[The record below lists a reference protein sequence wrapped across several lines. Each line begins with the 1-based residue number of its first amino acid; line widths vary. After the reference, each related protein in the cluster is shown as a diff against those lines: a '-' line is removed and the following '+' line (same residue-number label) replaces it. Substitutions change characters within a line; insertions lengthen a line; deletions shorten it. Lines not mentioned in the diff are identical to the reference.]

1 VQDFPRGRRR
11 AGSHIPGWRGEALR
25 TSLWFVPSLLVLAA
39 GGLFGLTYAL
49 DRAVDANAF
58 SLPSWVNTGGPDG
71 ARTILTAIAA
81 AVITV
86 VGVVFSITIL
96 ALQLASTQFGPRMLR
111 NFIRDRGTQLTLGTF
126 VATFV
131 FSVLALDSVS
141 NKPSGAFV
149 PHISVSVAIV
159 LLLVDLG
166 VLIYF
171 IHHVAK
177 SIQLTEVVYAIARDL
192 DQAIREL
199 HQEEGSVAHSSPPL
213 EPLVNELIARLDRE
227 GVELPAPSSGYL
239 QGIGY
244 ARIVEIAAN
253 CDAVV
258 RFSRRPGH
266 FIVRGRPLAMVW
278 PAAAAP
284 DIGRALADAHITGP
298 HRTLPQDPQ
307 LAIDQLVEIA
317 LRALSPAVNDTF
329 TALTCIDWLGDGL
342 GKIATRPLPAGIYRD
357 TAGRIRIID
366 VPLRYDRLLN
376 HGFDKIRQAGRGM
389 PAVAIR
395 QLEAL
400 AAIAACTIA
409 EVQRSAIARQADMI
423 LRSAGETITEP
434 NDRHDVLQAH
444 HRVIATL
451 ERLQQ
456 LPQEVR
462 PVPS

>member
-1 VQDFPRGRRR
+1 MQDPRRGRRR

-25 TSLWFVPSLLVLAA
+25 TSLWFVPTLLVVAA
-39 GGLFGLTYAL
+39 GALFWVTYGL
-49 DRAVDANAF
+49 DRAADANAF
-58 SLPSWVNTGGPDG
+58 SLPSWVNTGGPDA

-131 FSVLALDSVS
+131 FSVLALGSVS
-141 NKPSGAFV
+141 NRSSGAFV
-149 PHISVSVAIV
+149 PHISVTVAIV

-171 IHHVAK
+171 IHHVAR

-192 DQAIREL
+192 DDAIREIRTDDVPVP
-199 HQEEGSVAHSSPPL
+199 QSSGNP
-213 EPLVNELIARLDRE
+213 EPGLDELNACLDRE

-239 QGIGY
+239 QGIGH
-244 ARIVEIAAN
+244 ARIIEIAAN

-266 FIVRGRPLAMVW
+266 FVVRGRPLATVW
-278 PAAAAP
+278 PPGAAP
-284 DIGRALADAHITGP
+284 DVTSALADVHITGP
-298 HRTLPQDPQ
+298 HRTLQQDPQ

-317 LRALSPAVNDTF
+317 IRALSPAINDTF

-342 GKIATRPLPAGIYRD
+342 GKIARRPLPHGIYRD
-357 TAGRIRIID
+357 ATGCIRTLD

-389 PAVAIR
+389 PAVGIR

-400 AAIAACTIA
+400 TAITTCTINDA
-409 EVQRSAIARQADMI
+409 QRAAVARQADMI
-423 LRSAGETITEP
+423 LRGAHEAIPEP
-434 NDRHDVLQAH
+434 NDREDVVRAH
-444 HRVIATL
+444 RRVIGAL
-451 ERLQQ
+451 ERI
-456 LPQEVR
+456 PDTSVASR
-462 PVPS
+462 S